1 MSDISGRLGWPVVC
15 FALGAAAS
23 QAVVAIAQSSAADI
37 GDFLR
42 NGFLALFEALR
53 VMFMAVASGIM
64 QADLTI
70 VVPTLLLCAAVAGA
84 ALWRKKDRTSP
95 TTAAEQEPSAEAK
108 QQLSALKIEDE
119 LEEILRLIEA
129 YIEANGRY
137 AQSLIQSEANLMAE
151 TKPEQV
157 VKIVR
162 ALLKE
167 HHEVREE
174 AQRLNSDL
182 ARSQGEIQRL
192 TADLSQAQKESLRDS
207 LTSVGNRR
215 LFDLVLSEEI
225 LNARNRDSQLSL
237 VIGDV
242 DHFKGINDE
251 YGHPMGD
258 QILQH
263 IAGLMKRSVR
273 SRDTVARY
281 GGEEFALVLPS
292 CAQSDAFTLVE
303 GIRKQLQ
310 QNRMSIAQT
319 GKKIRE
325 VTASFGVT
333 EYRKGEDGA
342 QFLGRAD
349 ANLLE
354 AKRNG
359 RNRTVAK

>member
-1 MSDISGRLGWPVVC
+1 
-15 FALGAAAS
+15 
-23 QAVVAIAQSSAADI
+23 
-37 GDFLR
+37 
-42 NGFLALFEALR
+42 
-53 VMFMAVASGIM
+53 MA
-64 QADLTI
+64 
-70 VVPTLLLCAAVAGA
+70 
-84 ALWRKKDRTSP
+84 
-95 TTAAEQEPSAEAK
+95 
-108 QQLSALKIEDE
+108 
-119 LEEILRLIEA
+119 
-129 YIEANGRY
+129 
-137 AQSLIQSEANLMAE
+137 
-151 TKPEQV
+151 
-157 VKIVR
+157 
-162 ALLKE
+162 
-167 HHEVREE
+167 
-174 AQRLNSDL
+174 
-182 ARSQGEIQRL
+182 QGEIQRL

-225 LNARNRDSQLSL
+225 LNARNRDSELSL

-342 QFLGRAD
+342 QFLSRAD